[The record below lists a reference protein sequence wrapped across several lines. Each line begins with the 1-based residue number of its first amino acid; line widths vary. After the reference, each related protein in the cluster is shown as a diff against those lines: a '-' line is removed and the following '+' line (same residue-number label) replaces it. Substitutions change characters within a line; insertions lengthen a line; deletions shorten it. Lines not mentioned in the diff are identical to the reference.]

1 MNRKQAFAAVVSLFM
16 VLLSW
21 NVFAITDEE
30 IFRNF
35 QFSFQNP
42 GARSSAM
49 GGAFIGLAD
58 DATAAEANP
67 AGLTI
72 LTKPEVSFEYRNTQ
86 FDNNF
91 LNSANPFL
99 PGEAEILS
107 SNNIDDV
114 NQLSF
119 LSVVFP
125 SDRVTVAISRQE
137 VLNFKGNINETL
149 RLFLPT
155 DQGPVAVDFAS
166 VASTDEKVVNYN
178 FSAAGKLSDTFSVG
192 LSVRYSQLDWK
203 SNVQNFAVLGTTTL
217 PAFQTAIN
225 DSDSA
230 VAYNFGAL
238 WNANK
243 HFSIGGV
250 YKKNPKFSV
259 QGVETGTIAQKPGAF
274 ENVFKIPDI
283 FGVGIAV
290 KPNDNMTISADYQ
303 RIKYSDLLDGFQAG
317 YNVFTDLLDN
327 ADISY
332 KIDDANEFHVGTEF
346 VVFLK
351 SVPVALRQGYYR
363 RPSNSLVVSSL
374 NPNFS
379 ATRNFLDAMFNK
391 RDDENHFSFGAG
403 AVFGPHF
410 QLDWALDLANTSDS
424 FILSSVVRF

>member
-1 MNRKQAFAAVVSLFM
+1 MKKNRFLIGAASFIF

-67 AGLTI
+67 AGLTT

-86 FDNNF
+86 YDNKF
-91 LNSANPFL
+91 LNSTNTFL
-99 PGEAEILS
+99 PGQVEILS
-107 SNNIDDV
+107 SNNLDDI
-114 NQLSF
+114 NQPSF

-125 SDRVTVAISRQE
+125 SERLTVGFSRQE
-137 VLNFKGNINETL
+137 VLNVKGNISETL
-149 RLFLPT
+149 RLF
-155 DQGPVAVDFAS
+155 VAPGVNVDFAS
-166 VASTDEKVVNYN
+166 LANADEKVVNYN
-178 FSAAGKLSDTFSVG
+178 FSAAGKISDSFSVG
-192 LSVRYSQLDWK
+192 LSVRYSTLDWQ
-203 SNVQNFAVLGTTTL
+203 SSVSNFAILGDQRI
-217 PAFQTAIN
+217 PVFQTTID

-230 VAYNFGAL
+230 IAYNFGAL
-238 WNANK
+238 WKANA

-250 YKKNPKFSV
+250 YKKNPKFEV
-259 QGVETGTIAQKPGAF
+259 TGNETGDIAQKPGPF
-274 ENVFKIPDI
+274 TMVFKIPDTY
-283 FGVGIAV
+283 GLGIAV

-303 RIKYSDLLDGFQAG
+303 RIEYSDLLEGFQAG
-317 YNVFTDLLDN
+317 FNVFTDLLDN
-327 ADISY
+327 ADIAY

-363 RPSNSLVVSSL
+363 RPSNSLVLASL
-374 NPNFS
+374 SPEFNTS
-379 ATRNFLDAMFNK
+379 RALLDALFGN
-391 RDDENHFSFGAG
+391 RDDENHFTFGAG
-403 AVFGPHF
+403 AVFGPNF
-410 QLDWALDLANTSDS
+410 QVDWALDLANTSDS